1 MNECSTKYT
10 FLYTVES
17 KDNRAAIKFETIANL
32 SQFTV
37 TVLNEPELSPF
48 VMKLVKD
55 EWIITCDVCNKVR
68 ALEPALREVAVK
80 FKR

>member
-1 MNECSTKYT
+1 MKECSDKYT

-17 KDNRAAIKFETIANL
+17 KENRAALKFESL
-32 SQFTV
+32 SNREQFTV

-48 VMKLVKD
+48 VMRLEKD
-55 EWIITCDVCNKVR
+55 EWIITCDVCSKVR
-68 ALEPALREVAVK
+68 ALEPTLVEAAAK